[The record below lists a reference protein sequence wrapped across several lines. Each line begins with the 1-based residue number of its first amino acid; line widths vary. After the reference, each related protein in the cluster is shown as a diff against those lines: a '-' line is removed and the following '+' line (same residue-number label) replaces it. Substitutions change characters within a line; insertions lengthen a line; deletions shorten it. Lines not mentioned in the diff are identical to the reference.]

1 MQGGLE
7 DIVGRLRLISEELAD
22 IALDELKTAHAAGQT
37 RRPEREKHLTQAR
50 RAVEKAVA
58 VLSRVD
64 SGD

>member
-1 MQGGLE
+1 MEKDLE
-7 DIVGRLRLISEELAD
+7 GIVGRLRTISEELAD
-22 IALDELKTAHAAGQT
+22 VALDELKTAHAAGLT

>member
-1 MQGGLE
+1 MEKDLE
-7 DIVGRLRLISEELAD
+7 GIVGRLRTISEELAD
-22 IALDELKTAHAAGQT
+22 VALDELKTAHAAGLA